1 MAPQEQRT
9 IRFIGNVQ
17 GVGFRFTAC
26 RVAGAFDV
34 TGSVRNCV
42 DGSVE
47 CIVEGQRDE
56 IAKFIQA
63 MEDRMGHFIRD
74 RTEFS
79 APYTGRF
86 SAFSVTY

>member
-1 MAPQEQRT
+1 MPPQEQRT
-9 IRFIGNVQ
+9 VKFIGNVQ
-17 GVGFRFTAC
+17 GVGFRFTTC

-47 CIVEGQRDE
+47 CIIEGDRDE
-56 IAKFIQA
+56 IAEFLQAIQ
-63 MEDRMGHFIRD
+63 DRMGHFIREL
-74 RTEFS
+74 TEYS

-86 SAFSVTY
+86 SDFSVTY